1 MFVPRPLPELPLLSL
16 PQPFRF
22 GFAFDWMAFLPVALI
37 YLISS
42 IETVGD
48 LTANCM
54 LSRQPLDGPKYLERL
69 RGGVLG
75 DGVSCLL
82 AATFSAFPNTTF
94 AQNNGVIQLTGV
106 ASRHVG
112 IYIGGVLL
120 ALGLFPWIGAIL
132 QQIPKPVLGGA
143 TLVMFGSV
151 AAAGIR
157 ILGQTAMDR
166 RSVLIIAASFGVGLG
181 VAAQPTLLDQMPAVV
196 KTLFDSA
203 ITSGGVTAI
212 LLNLLLP
219 EERVA
224 QAPLGSPEGG
234 ALARWR
240 KPLG

>member
-1 MFVPRPLPELPLLSL
+1 M
-16 PQPFRF
+16 
-22 GFAFDWMAFLPVALI
+22 
-37 YLISS
+37 
-42 IETVGD
+42 
-48 LTANCM
+48 
-54 LSRQPLDGPKYLERL
+54 
-69 RGGVLG
+69 
-75 DGVSCLL
+75 
-82 AATFSAFPNTTF
+82 
-94 AQNNGVIQLTGV
+94 
-106 ASRHVG
+106 
-112 IYIGGVLL
+112 
-120 ALGLFPWIGAIL
+120 
-132 QQIPKPVLGGA
+132 LGGA

-203 ITSGGVTAI
+203 ITSGGITAI

-219 EERVA
+219 EERRSA
-224 QAPLGSPEGG
+224 QASAKGG